1 MQALSCETFTAF
13 QCDLRNIKEGAYKLP
28 WDMTTPGHRQFDPI
42 FALRQAALLL
52 QEASQVLS
60 RRRDPEGNVG
70 QLPYERSNM
79 YPSYYQ
85 NNFHFQTDGW
95 FSSLSADAY
104 DVATETLFLGRQD
117 AMQRGTLLAMNRCA
131 RPVFSDTALPW
142 LPPGTYACLLAV
154 LYVAAVPQTL

>member
-1 MQALSCETFTAF
+1 MQRLSSEAFASF

-28 WDMTTPGHRQFDPI
+28 WDMTTPGHRQYNPLFV
-42 FALRQAALLL
+42 LRQAALYL
-52 QEASQVLS
+52 QEAPEVLG
-60 RRRDPEGNVG
+60 RRHQPEGKVG

-95 FSSLSADAY
+95 FSSRSADTY

-117 AMQRGTLLAMNRCA
+117 AMQRGTLLAINRCA
-131 RPVFSDTALPW
+131 TPT
-142 LPPGTYACLLAV
+142 PPPRRCCCTLASCRAMLL
-154 LYVAAVPQTL
+154 